1 MQTHDDASLR
11 LQVSAGAVAYP
22 MVSDPRLRHTDGD
35 GLRDPDEEDL
45 GTGSRRADTDGDG
58 LSDARGGR
66 GAVEPEVPQQRR

>member
-1 MQTHDDASLR
+1 
-11 LQVSAGAVAYP
+11 
-22 MVSDPRLRHTDGD
+22 MVSDPRLRDTDGD

-58 LSDARGGR
+58 DGLSDARGRR